1 MESQKMTTP
10 YIHFVNLRDQFTV
23 PFDLTAGQVL
33 DLIGACADDEPL
45 TVMKCMRAGVA
56 SPATTHRKIEDLIA
70 FGYVETQQKNGNKRT
85 KYLVPTDK
93 AKKYFE
99 HLSAAIKVAAMGA
112 K

>member
-10 YIHFVNLRDQFTV
+10 YIHFVNLRDQFVV
-23 PFDLTAGQVL
+23 PFDLTAGQIL
-33 DLIGACADDEPL
+33 DLIGACADQEPL
-45 TVMKCMRAGVA
+45 TVTGCMASGIA
-56 SPATTHRKIEDLIA
+56 SPATTHRKINDLIC
-70 FGYVETQQKNGNKRT
+70 FGYVQQEFKGGNKRT

-99 HLSAAIKVAAMGA
+99 QLSAAIKVAAMGA